1 MTSIKNAHNSN
12 TAVRHAGDKVK
23 ALGKIADIAD
33 KARQQGQTVVLAHG
47 VFDLIHMGHVRHLE
61 AARREGD
68 VLIVTVTGDKFVNKG
83 PNRPVFT
90 EVIRAEMIAALEY
103 VSWVGI
109 NPSASAEAVI
119 EQIRP
124 DIYIKGSDYQN
135 EADDVTGKIG
145 KGREAAERYG
155 GKLKFSN
162 DITFSSS
169 NLINAH
175 FSDFSPELRACLN
188 EIKSNGGIT
197 DLTLSL
203 NAMASQKVVLIGD
216 TIIDEYQYVVP
227 QGKSPKENM
236 ISALFQEKE
245 IFAGGVIASANH
257 VASFCDEVEVITVL
271 GEQDSY
277 EDLVRSALRENVKL
291 HVVRRPDAPT
301 TRKCRFIESSHLRK
315 LFEIYHM
322 NDTPLPEAGTE
333 SLRRTIE
340 AHAVSADVVIVND
353 FGHGMISKPVTET
366 IIAQSRF
373 LALNSQTNSANLGY
387 NLVTKFA
394 KADFVCIDAT
404 EARLAAGDKFSS
416 LEKIAQEVLPTKIDC
431 GKFMMTNGKFGCVG
445 FAESNGLYT
454 IPAFTDMVV
463 DTVGA
468 GDAFFA
474 ISAPLAAMGVDI
486 QKIGFIGN
494 AVGAIKVGIVGHRQ
508 SVEKVPLI
516 KYLDTILK

>member
-1 MTSIKNAHNSN
+1 
-12 TAVRHAGDKVK
+12 
-23 ALGKIADIAD
+23 
-33 KARQQGQTVVLAHG
+33 
-47 VFDLIHMGHVRHLE
+47 
-61 AARREGD
+61 
-68 VLIVTVTGDKFVNKG
+68 
-83 PNRPVFT
+83 
-90 EVIRAEMIAALEY
+90 
-103 VSWVGI
+103 
-109 NPSASAEAVI
+109 
-119 EQIRP
+119 
-124 DIYIKGSDYQN
+124 
-135 EADDVTGKIG
+135 
-145 KGREAAERYG
+145 
-155 GKLKFSN
+155 
-162 DITFSSS
+162 
-169 NLINAH
+169 
-175 FSDFSPELRACLN
+175 
-188 EIKSNGGIT
+188 
-197 DLTLSL
+197 
-203 NAMASQKVVLIGD
+203 
-216 TIIDEYQYVVP
+216 
-227 QGKSPKENM
+227 
-236 ISALFQEKE
+236 
-245 IFAGGVIASANH
+245 
-257 VASFCDEVEVITVL
+257 
-271 GEQDSY
+271 
-277 EDLVRSALRENVKL
+277 
-291 HVVRRPDAPT
+291 
-301 TRKCRFIESSHLRK
+301 
-315 LFEIYHM
+315 
-322 NDTPLPEAGTE
+322 
-333 SLRRTIE
+333 
-340 AHAVSADVVIVND
+340 
-353 FGHGMISKPVTET
+353 MISKPVTET